1 VNGPLIVILAGAVS
15 AGVGLAWLLLMH
27 ARSRLDLVD
36 VVTEPD
42 QHGVRRA
49 SIRKIGEAIALGAS
63 TFGVALVT
71 VAVSARVVSDGD
83 PAGALLMALALL
95 WGLYLGAWVSRTL
108 LGMLAQAR
116 AGAITANQNGGGK

>member
-1 VNGPLIVILAGAVS
+1 MNGPLIVILVGAVS
-15 AGVGLAWLLLMH
+15 AGLGLAWLLLMH
-27 ARSRLDLVD
+27 FRGRIDLVD
-36 VVTEPD
+36 TMTEPD
-42 QHGVRRA
+42 KDGIRRA

-83 PAGALLMALALL
+83 PAGALLMALALM

-116 AGAITANQNGGGK
+116 AGAITAHAEGR